1 MVSNRPTGNS
11 IFAMYHSV
19 QAFLARD
26 ARRGFSS
33 HPIHRRSGK
42 SGRFSRVHEPSSG
55 SDLDWR
61 REKRARAYQQRCPV
75 GSAIATCRVRR
86 VARRNDERRGSPG
99 GGVRRGSLGQGGGL
113 VGERFAPGSSPPA
126 KKFGLPEASVR
137 YPFYPALF
145 PRVARGSDPAP
156 DPDPVSLPIISHRR
170 GRERGGCHIRHAV
183 DSRRARRPRRRGR
196 GAPALRDG
204 RRRSTVSARY
214 TAHRGGE
221 RGPPHEREVARGV
234 RAMRSRPT
242 AAELELSVRAPPA
255 ERRRADAGGEARGR
269 RARGS
274 PSFARRQPERSAP
287 GTCDTPLT
295 AAATCGH
302 ADVLERLLKAGADV
316 DGVAQWAGRTAL
328 VAAAESDSA
337 EARRCCEILK
347 PAPTPTLSPRGWL
360 GDAWATAPSTPP
372 PRAWTATWSVS
383 SSPPAQIRTGARET
397 RTPRM
402 SSRDEPPPRAPSGAP
417 TSPSEDSTTRHST
430 SPSPPTSTRRRNDA
444 SRRTPRAR
452 ARPREAEGS
461 PAASRARAQRR
472 AIEVVKTLLESGADH
487 GAFVVDSTPLHM
499 AALGGAVD
507 VVDLLM
513 KNGADVNARAPNGYT
528 TPLEAAAR
536 YAADIILDFHSGDDD
551 AEEPAERS
559 DPNRGGRRAARVMA
573 RAATRSK
580 TDPPPRTRL
589 GLGRRLIR
597 TRTIPKPP
605 TTISRQWRRFAT
617 PRVPFAR

>member
-1 MVSNRPTGNS
+1 MDKVEALLAKGSRPGPAPRQEIRS
-11 IFAMYHSV
+11 S
-19 QAFLARD
+19 
-26 ARRGFSS
+26 RG
-33 HPIHRRSGK
+33 
-42 SGRFSRVHEPSSG
+42 
-55 SDLDWR
+55 
-61 REKRARAYQQRCPV
+61 
-75 GSAIATCRVRR
+75 
-86 VARRNDERRGSPG
+86 
-99 GGVRRGSLGQGGGL
+99 
-113 VGERFAPGSSPPA
+113 
-126 KKFGLPEASVR
+126 SVR

-156 DPDPVSLPIISHRR
+156 DPDPVSLSRSSR
-170 GRERGGCHIRHAV
+170 TGGRERGGCHIRHAV

-274 PSFARRQPERSAP
+274 PSFARRQPERRRARNVRHPAHGRRHLRPRGRPRATSHCRGGRRGGRAVGRPHGTGGRRRERIGRGATMLRDFTENRRRRQLCLRGGGWATP
-287 GTCDTPLT
+287 GL
-295 AAATCGH
+295 
-302 ADVLERLLKAGADV
+302 
-316 DGVAQWAGRTAL
+316 
-328 VAAAESDSA
+328 
-337 EARRCCEILK
+337 RRRPRRRRAHGLRHG
-347 PAPTPTLSPRGWL
+347 PSPRRL
-360 GDAWATAPSTPP
+360 RRRSEP
-372 PRAWTATWSVS
+372 
-383 SSPPAQIRTGARET
+383 AREKHGHQGCQV
-397 RTPRM
+397 
-402 SSRDEPPPRAPSGAP
+402 E
-417 TSPSEDSTTRHST
+417 TS
-430 SPSPPTSTRRRNDA
+430 RRRARPLGRRRRRAKTRQHATHRRRRLHQRAAKRRVQENA
-444 SRRTPRAR
+444 SAR

-461 PAASRARAQRR
+461 PAASRRGRATRHR
-472 AIEVVKTLLESGADH
+472 VAKTLLPAPTTARSSIPRRYTWRRWAEPWTSSIYPRKRRGRQRARAERTPRRWKPPRGTPPTSSHLSGTTTPRNPPSDPIRTE
-487 GAFVVDSTPLHM
+487 VVD
-499 AALGGAVD
+499 
-507 VVDLLM
+507 
-513 KNGADVNARAPNGYT
+513 
-528 TPLEAAAR
+528 E
-536 YAADIILDFHSGDDD
+536 
-551 AEEPAERS
+551 
-559 DPNRGGRRAARVMA
+559 AARVMA